1 MTLHLYSKRA
11 AKKWNATEIETNPYR
26 FCSGH
31 SRALCSIM
39 RSDNSIL
46 LSQSIAKPFHCPR
59 HNGELTIRFRQLQQ
73 TFYEIPQYYFHFHSN
88 LVRKIYIN
96 FTKEDLLACF
106 QDLLDFINRRCVF
119 YKLGQQVDIL
129 MNITIKTMHIFKI
142 KALTLQLKPQG
153 FYKEKSMWKLPA
165 HKTVEKLLSVPGAYI
180 YKNSTHYYLPDW
192 AYLGQKSG

>member
-1 MTLHLYSKRA
+1 MCKTIQNFKQNDFPTVYEFHLYSKRV
-11 AKKWNATEIETNPYR
+11 AKNWNATEIETNPHK

-46 LSQSIAKPFHCPR
+46 LSQSIAMPFHCPR

-73 TFYEIPQYYFHFHSN
+73 TFYEIPQYYFSFHSN

-106 QDLLDFINRRCVF
+106 KIYLTSLIDVVSSINLDS
-119 YKLGQQVDIL
+119 KW
-129 MNITIKTMHIFKI
+129 IFWW
-142 KALTLQLKPQG
+142 T
-153 FYKEKSMWKLPA
+153 SR
-165 HKTVEKLLSVPGAYI
+165 
-180 YKNSTHYYLPDW
+180 
-192 AYLGQKSG
+192 